1 MTEENMRR
9 VAILFTAIVL
19 AKSAGAQ
26 TQPCTSATGRALTV
40 SGAAALR
47 LKPDRAS
54 FSVGVETDAP
64 SVSDAFKRNTA
75 KVNAVVAALK
85 ERNVA
90 SQEIQT
96 SNFSISSRVEK
107 GKKSPGFRVSNMV
120 TVTREDLA
128 SVSELLQ
135 AAVAAGANQV
145 EGLRFF
151 IGDPGKSQPRGLE
164 MAFQN
169 ARAKAEKLASLSG
182 RALGEVVCVTDQ
194 SVGVLSEGFVAH
206 RYDAGALNI
215 EAGTEAL
222 NFNVSV
228 VFELK

>member
-1 MTEENMRR
+1 
-9 VAILFTAIVL
+9 V
-19 AKSAGAQ
+19 
-26 TQPCTSATGRALTV
+26 TV
-40 SGAAALR
+40 SGSATLR

-54 FSVGVETDAP
+54 FSVGVETGAQA
-64 SVSDAFKRNTA
+64 VSEAFKRNTA
-75 KVNAVVAALK
+75 KLNAVVAALK
-85 ERNVA
+85 KRGVA

-96 SNFSISSRVEK
+96 SNFSIASRVEK
-107 GKKSPGFRVSNMV
+107 GKKASGFRVSNLV
-120 TVTREDLA
+120 TVTREDPA
-128 SVSELLQ
+128 SISELLQ

-151 IGDPGKSQPRGLE
+151 VGDPGKSQPRGLE

-182 RALGEVVCVTDQ
+182 KSLGEVVCVADQ
-194 SVGVLSEGFVAH
+194 SPSVLSGGLLA
-206 RYDAGALNI
+206 RNYDAEALNI
-215 EAGTEAL
+215 EVGTEAL

>member
-1 MTEENMRR
+1 MRQVAVIVITMT
-9 VAILFTAIVL
+9 LL
-19 AKSAGAQ
+19 AGSVGAQ

-40 SGAAALR
+40 SGAATLR
-47 LKPDRAS
+47 LKPDRVS

-64 SVSDAFKRNTA
+64 SVSEAFKRNTA
-75 KVNAVVAALK
+75 KLNTVVAALK
-85 ERNVA
+85 GRGVA

-107 GKKSPGFRVSNMV
+107 GKKPPGFRVSNLL

-151 IGDPGKSQPRGLE
+151 IGDAGKSQPRGLE

-194 SVGVLSEGFVAH
+194 SVGVLSEGLVAH
-206 RYDAGALNI
+206 RYDAGAPNI

>member
-1 MTEENMRR
+1 MRR
-9 VAILFTAIVL
+9 IAAILFTAIVL
-19 AKSAGAQ
+19 ANSAGAQ

-40 SGAAALR
+40 SGAATLR
-47 LKPDRAS
+47 LKPDRVS

-64 SVSDAFKRNTA
+64 SVSEAFKRNTA
-75 KVNAVVAALK
+75 KLNTVVAALK
-85 ERNVA
+85 GRGVA

-107 GKKSPGFRVSNMV
+107 GKKPSGFRVSSMV

-182 RALGEVVCVTDQ
+182 RTLGEVVCVTDQ
-194 SVGVLSEGFVAH
+194 SVGVLSEGLVAH

>member
-1 MTEENMRR
+1 MRQ
-9 VAILFTAIVL
+9 VAVIVITTTLL
-19 AKSAGAQ
+19 ASSAGAQ
-26 TQPCTSATGRALTV
+26 TQPCTSVTGRTVTV
-40 SGAAALR
+40 SGAATLR

-54 FSVGVETDAP
+54 FSAGVETGAQ
-64 SVSDAFKRNTA
+64 SVSEAFKRNTA
-75 KVNAVVAALK
+75 KLNAVVAALK
-85 ERNVA
+85 KRGVA

-96 SNFSISSRVEK
+96 SNFSIASRVEK
-107 GKKSPGFRVSNMV
+107 GKKASGFRVSNLV
-120 TVTREDLA
+120 TVTREDPA
-128 SVSELLQ
+128 SISELLQ

-151 IGDPGKSQPRGLE
+151 VGDPGKSQPRGLE

-182 RALGEVVCVTDQ
+182 KSLGEVVCVADQ
-194 SVGVLSEGFVAH
+194 SPSVLSSGFLA
-206 RYDAGALNI
+206 RNYDAEAPNI
-215 EAGTEAL
+215 EVGTEAL

>member
-1 MTEENMRR
+1 MRQ
-9 VAILFTAIVL
+9 VAVIVITTTLL
-19 AKSAGAQ
+19 ASSAGAQ
-26 TQPCTSATGRALTV
+26 TQPCTSVTGRTVTV
-40 SGAAALR
+40 SGSSTLR

-54 FSVGVETDAP
+54 FSVGAETGAQ
-64 SVSDAFKRNTA
+64 SVSEAFKRNTA
-75 KVNAVVAALK
+75 KLNAVVGALK
-85 ERNVA
+85 ERGVA

-107 GKKSPGFRVSNMV
+107 GKKAPGFRVSNLV
-120 TVTREDLA
+120 TVTREDPA
-128 SVSELLQ
+128 SISELLQ

-151 IGDPGKSQPRGLE
+151 VGDPGKSQPRGLE

>member
-1 MTEENMRR
+1 
-9 VAILFTAIVL
+9 V
-19 AKSAGAQ
+19 
-26 TQPCTSATGRALTV
+26 TGRTV
-40 SGAAALR
+40 TVNGAATLR

-54 FSVGVETDAP
+54 FSVVVETGAQ
-64 SVSDAFKRNTA
+64 SVSEAFKRNTA
-75 KVNAVVAALK
+75 KLNAVVGALK
-85 ERNVA
+85 ERGVA

-107 GKKSPGFRVSNMV
+107 GKKAPGFRVSNLV
-120 TVTREDLA
+120 TVTREDPA
-128 SVSELLQ
+128 SISELLQ

-151 IGDPGKSQPRGLE
+151 VGDPGKSQPRGLE

-182 RALGEVVCVTDQ
+182 KSLGEVVCVADQ
-194 SVGVLSEGFVAH
+194 SPSVLSGGLLA
-206 RYDAGALNI
+206 RNYDAEAPNI
-215 EAGTEAL
+215 EVGTEAL